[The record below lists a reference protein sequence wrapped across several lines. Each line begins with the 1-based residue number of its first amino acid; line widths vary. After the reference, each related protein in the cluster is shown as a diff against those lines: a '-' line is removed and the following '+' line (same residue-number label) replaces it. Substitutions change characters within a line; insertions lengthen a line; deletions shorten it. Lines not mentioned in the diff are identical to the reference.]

1 MCIDEQ
7 PQLNFIISEKLSGC
21 KGKSF
26 DAQFLSEA
34 PGNENLYGFAPKRAC
49 NCWLKS
55 GIIS

>member
-1 MCIDEQ
+1 MYIDEQ

-34 PGNENLYGFAPKRAC
+34 SGNENVGDFSLSSLRK
-49 NCWLKS
+49 
-55 GIIS
+55 I